1 MTTLTRTTSWTD
13 RLPLTRRA
21 LLAGTAAALA
31 LPRAAASMTQAE
43 ARDLVGLVMADLDR
57 IISGGGGEA
66 QLFREFEALFAR
78 FGDVP
83 VIAQSVLGPA
93 ARSASGAQLSAFTEA
108 FRGYMARK
116 YGRQFRR
123 MNGARVE
130 VVSAREVQRF
140 WEVVST
146 MTLRGEAPFEVRWH
160 VSDRSGQN
168 RFFNMIING
177 VNVLAAERQEIGA
190 MLEQR
195 RGDIDALTRD
205 LRSAG

>member
-1 MTTLTRTTSWTD
+1 MTPLTRTTSWTD
-13 RLPLTRRA
+13 RLPLSRRA
-21 LLAGTAAALA
+21 LLAGAGAVLA
-31 LPRAAASMTQAE
+31 LPRAAAAMTQAE
-43 ARDLVGLVMADLDR
+43 ARDLVIRVMAELER

-93 ARSASGAQLSAFTEA
+93 ARGASAAQLAAFTDA

-123 MNGARVE
+123 MSGARLE
-130 VVSAREVQRF
+130 VLSAREVQRF
-140 WEVVST
+140 WEVAST
-146 MTLRGEAPFEVRWH
+146 MTLRGEGPFEVRWH
-160 VSDRSGQN
+160 VSDRSGQG

-190 MLEQR
+190 LLEQR

-205 LRSAG
+205 LRNLG